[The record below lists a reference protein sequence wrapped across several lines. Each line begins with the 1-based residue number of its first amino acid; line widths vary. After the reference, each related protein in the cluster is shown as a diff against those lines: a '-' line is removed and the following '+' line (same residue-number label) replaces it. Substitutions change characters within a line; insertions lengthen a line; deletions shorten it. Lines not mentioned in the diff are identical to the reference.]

1 MKAEIIS
8 IGTEL
13 LLGHILNTN
22 AQFLSQ
28 QLSIL
33 GIDLYFQTS
42 VGDNRERLMQA
53 LDIAFNRADIVI
65 TTGGLGP
72 TDDDLT
78 RQTIADFFNINLS
91 LHNESL
97 GQIKDYLKKR
107 NRPFTPN
114 NYSQAMFPE
123 EALILPNDNGTAP
136 GFMLK
141 RDKHLFISFPGPPNE
156 LKPMFLNHVKDKLM
170 GLSNE
175 IIYSWLVKTYG
186 VGESQLE
193 EILKD
198 LFTSQSNPT
207 LASLVAGGYV
217 NIRITAKAM
226 NEQDAY
232 SLMEP
237 MLKTIK
243 SRLGDAVF
251 GYNDDSL
258 ESVVVSL
265 LKEKGYR
272 LAVAESCTG
281 GKVSDLITKVAGASE
296 VFMEGLVTY
305 SNEAKIKRLKVKEE
319 TIKQFGAVSQQT
331 AMEMAEGVRREL
343 DTDIGISTTG
353 IAGPGGGS
361 KEKPVGLVYLA
372 IASRERQMV
381 KRAYFTGNRSSI
393 KHSASNELLNL
404 LRLHLIKR

>member
-1 MKAEIIS
+1 
-8 IGTEL
+8 
-13 LLGHILNTN
+13 
-22 AQFLSQ
+22 
-28 QLSIL
+28 
-33 GIDLYFQTS
+33 
-42 VGDNRERLMQA
+42 
-53 LDIAFNRADIVI
+53 
-65 TTGGLGP
+65 
-72 TDDDLT
+72 
-78 RQTIADFFNINLS
+78 
-91 LHNESL
+91 
-97 GQIKDYLKKR
+97 
-107 NRPFTPN
+107 
-114 NYSQAMFPE
+114 
-123 EALILPNDNGTAP
+123 
-136 GFMLK
+136 
-141 RDKHLFISFPGPPNE
+141 
-156 LKPMFLNHVKDKLM
+156 
-170 GLSNE
+170 E

-207 LASLVAGGYV
+207 LATLVAGGYV